1 MLSERVDSDFDYQIV
16 ATFILK
22 NWRGLRLD
30 ARTKN
35 KNKTCPTAP
44 TITTTIATTNA
55 LKKKIYI
62 KFA

>member
-30 ARTKN
+30 ARTKT
-35 KNKTCPTAP
+35 KPAPQPP
-44 TITTTIATTNA
+44 TITTTRATTNA